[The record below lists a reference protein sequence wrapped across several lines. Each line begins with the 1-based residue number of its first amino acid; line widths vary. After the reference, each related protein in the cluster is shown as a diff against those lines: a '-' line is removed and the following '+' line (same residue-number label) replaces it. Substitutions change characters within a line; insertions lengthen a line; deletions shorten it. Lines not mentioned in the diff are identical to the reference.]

1 LTVAGGPQINKVD
14 ITPFPIGNPGGRIP
28 VPSQQVVASGTPRIP
43 RDLSVAPAITQDL
56 VDDPNTLLRNHI
68 AGMTILS
75 TNVLLIDTR
84 QSAIPGAGT
93 DISDGAGPD
102 ANAIE
107 MSAIFWVETV
117 EAEIQVDQLDA
128 GYSLDVS
135 PVVPVGAP
143 APTFTVTSAAG
154 TDCPQSVTVN
164 YPQDPTHPKRV
175 AELRQAHPG
184 PRLGGYASTRR
195 SDRAGTSMMKRT
207 RTHDRLAHMNTGRGV
222 HHG

>member
-1 LTVAGGPQINKVD
+1 
-14 ITPFPIGNPGGRIP
+14 
-28 VPSQQVVASGTPRIP
+28 
-43 RDLSVAPAITQDL
+43 
-56 VDDPNTLLRNHI
+56 LLRNHI
-68 AGMTILS
+68 AGMAILS
-75 TNVLLIDTR
+75 TNVLLIDTQ

-93 DISDGAGPD
+93 DIIRFLVGDGAGPD

-107 MSAIFWVETV
+107 MSAIFWDETV

-164 YPQDPTHPKRV
+164 YPKIQHSQNVSLNFARLTWPHVSVATLVAADPI
-175 AELRQAHPG
+175 ELALP
-184 PRLGGYASTRR
+184 
-195 SDRAGTSMMKRT
+195 
-207 RTHDRLAHMNTGRGV
+207 
-222 HHG
+222 